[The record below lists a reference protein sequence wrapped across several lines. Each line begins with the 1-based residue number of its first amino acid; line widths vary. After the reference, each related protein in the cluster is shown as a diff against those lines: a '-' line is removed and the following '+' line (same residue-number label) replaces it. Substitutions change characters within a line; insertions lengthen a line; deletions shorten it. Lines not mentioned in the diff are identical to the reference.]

1 MTDENFGGTHGAHC
15 WFMGL
20 DLGMNIAN
28 PSKALIALVALIG
41 MIVLMAIDGID
52 RSAGTNVIVAIVFYS
67 IGNGVG
73 AKTNT
78 SVTPIIGRK
87 KDKE

>member
-1 MTDENFGGTHGAHC
+1 
-15 WFMGL
+15 MGL

-52 RSAGTNVIVAIVFYS
+52 RAAGTNVIVAIVFYS

-78 SVTPIIGRK
+78 PVEPIIGRK

>member
-1 MTDENFGGTHGAHC
+1 
-15 WFMGL
+15 MGL

-28 PSKALIALVALIG
+28 HSKAVIALAALIG
-41 MIVLMAIDGID
+41 TIFLMAINGID
-52 RSAGTNVIVAIVFYS
+52 RAAGTNVIVAITFYS

-78 SVTPIIGRK
+78 PVEPIIGRK